1 MATRS
6 AWVLNL
12 DADHE
17 LEDPRGYTPSRATR
31 ERVRDFAARLHGLLR
46 PGDVVL
52 EAGTTLP
59 PGSYA
64 GKAWCPT
71 PRALAMLEAAGC
83 ELPDSPSLPV
93 LQRVNDRRFAIELG
107 LGSLRTQYVT
117 DATSA
122 IGLLQA
128 TRPGDPWLMK
138 RAFGLSGRGHRRGN
152 GPPSDADLRWLNNS
166 LRRGHG
172 VSIEPWVTRE
182 ADFAVHGRLTR
193 EGAFTLGRAVLQRC
207 DARGR
212 WQESLAA
219 PAGSLQAEESEQLR
233 STAKAVAH
241 ALHEAGY
248 FGPFGIDAFAYR
260 DEAGQRCF
268 HPLVEINARYCMGWP
283 FSGLDA

>member
-12 DADHE
+12 DADYE

-31 ERVRDFAARLHGLLR
+31 ERVRAFATRLPGLLG

-52 EAGTTLP
+52 DEGVSLP
-59 PGSYA
+59 PGSYL

-83 ELPDSPSLPV
+83 ELPDSPALNV

-107 LGSLRTQYVT
+107 LGSLRAQYVT
-117 DATSA
+117 DAPSA
-122 IGLLQA
+122 IALLHA
-128 TRPGDPWLMK
+128 APSDGHWLMK
-138 RAFGLSGRGHRRGN
+138 RAFGLAGRGHRRGH
-152 GPPSDADLRWLNNS
+152 GAPSDGDLRWLANS
-166 LRRGHG
+166 LRLGHG
-172 VSIEPWVTRE
+172 VSIEPWVARE
-182 ADFAVHGRLTR
+182 ADFALHGQLTR
-193 EGAFTLGRAVLQRC
+193 DGELALGRVVLQRC

-219 PAGSLQAEESEQLR
+219 PAGSLQAGESEVLE
-233 STAKAVAH
+233 STAQAVAH
-241 ALHEAGY
+241 ALHAAGY

-260 DEAGQRCF
+260 DEASRRRF

-283 FSGLDA
+283 LSDLPA

>member
-31 ERVRDFAARLHGLLR
+31 ARVREFATRLRGLLQ

-52 EAGTTLP
+52 EAGATLP

-71 PRALAMLEAAGC
+71 PRALAILEAAGC
-83 ELPDSPSLPV
+83 ALPDSPPLAV
-93 LQRVNDRRFAIELG
+93 LQRVNHRRFAIELG
-107 LGSLRTQYVT
+107 LGSLSAQYVT
-117 DATSA
+117 DAANA
-122 IGLLQA
+122 IDVLRA
-128 TRPGDPWLMK
+128 TRPGEGWLMK
-138 RAFGLSGRGHRRGN
+138 RAFGLAGRGHRRGE
-152 GPPSDADLRWLNNS
+152 GPPSDADLRWLQNS
-166 LRRGHG
+166 LRHGHG
-172 VSIEPWVTRE
+172 VSIEPWVARE
-182 ADFAVHGRLTR
+182 ADFAMHGRLAR
-193 EGAFTLGRAVLQRC
+193 EGALTLGRAVMQRC
-207 DARGR
+207 DAGGR
-212 WQESLAA
+212 WQESLPA
-219 PAGSLQAEESEQLR
+219 PAGSLEAGELELLQRTAE
-233 STAKAVAH
+233 AVAR

-260 DEAGQRCF
+260 DEAGQRSF

-283 FSGLDA
+283 FSGLGA